1 MVWGWTRLISRYLSE
16 EAKSEFPHLQRLIKE
31 ITARPA
37 GQRALAL
44 SQEYAL
50 KTEMDS
56 ESHRNMFPGNPP
68 MVNQRENPDNGNLS
82 TIHVEII
89 E

>member
-1 MVWGWTRLISRYLSE
+1 MMVWGWARLISRFLSE

-31 ITARPA
+31 ITERLA

-44 SQEYAL
+44 SQEYAF
-50 KTEMDS
+50 KIEMDA

-68 MVNQRENPDNGNLS
+68 IG
-82 TIHVEII
+82 
-89 E
+89 